1 MQAIF
6 FTIENRSDQVKE
18 SALQTKENLISRSA
32 KIAPSL
38 LSADFGRL
46 AEEVLALERA
56 GADWIHLDVM
66 DGHFVP
72 NITFGPRTVEAVRS
86 VTSLPLEA
94 HLMVE
99 NPDRHL
105 KAFVSAGADLVTV
118 HVEVCTHL
126 HRTLQRIRELGAS
139 PGVVLNPSTPL
150 SSLEYVL
157 EEVGLVM
164 IMTVNPGFGGQNF
177 IQAMIPKIRT
187 LRKMMDDRD
196 SRAELE
202 VDGGV
207 HLGNLKEVARAGA
220 TVFVSGTG
228 ILGTEDYAATIRRMR
243 EEIRLAK
250 AGGGL
255 DAADKGSSAG

>member
-1 MQAIF
+1 MQTNQELAF
-6 FTIENRSDQVKE
+6 DSF
-18 SALQTKENLISRSA
+18 

-66 DGHFVP
+66 DGNFVP
-72 NITFGPRTVEAVRS
+72 NITFGPRAVEAVRS
-86 VTSLPLEA
+86 VTRLPLDA

-105 KAFVSAGADLVTV
+105 KAFISAGADLVTV
-118 HVEVCTHL
+118 HVETCPHL
-126 HRTLQRIRELGAS
+126 HRTLQSIRDLGAR

-150 SSLEYVL
+150 NSLEYIL
-157 EEVGLVM
+157 EEVELVM
-164 IMTVNPGFGGQNF
+164 IMTVNPGFGGQSF
-177 IQAMIPKIRT
+177 IQAMIPKIRA
-187 LRKMMDDRD
+187 LRRMMDERD
-196 SRAELE
+196 CGAELE

-207 HLGNLKEVARAGA
+207 HIGNVREVARAGA
-220 TVFVSGTG
+220 TVFVSGSG
-228 ILGTEDYAATIRRMR
+228 ILDTKDYAYAIGRMR

-250 AGGGL
+250 AAGGWN
-255 DAADKGSSAG
+255 AADRGSSAR

>member
-1 MQAIF
+1 M
-6 FTIENRSDQVKE
+6 
-18 SALQTKENLISRSA
+18 QTKPELAFDSF

-66 DGHFVP
+66 DGNFVP
-72 NITFGPRTVEAVRS
+72 NITFGPRAVEAVRS
-86 VTSLPLEA
+86 VTRLPLDA

-105 KAFVSAGADLVTV
+105 KAFISAGADLVTV
-118 HVEVCTHL
+118 HVETCPHL
-126 HRTLQRIRELGAS
+126 HRTLQSIRDLGAR

-150 SSLEYVL
+150 SSLEYIL
-157 EEVGLVM
+157 EEVELVM
-164 IMTVNPGFGGQNF
+164 IMTVNPGFGGQSF
-177 IQAMIPKIRT
+177 IQAMIPKIRA
-187 LRKMMDDRD
+187 LRRMMDERD
-196 SRAELE
+196 CRAELE

-207 HLGNLKEVARAGA
+207 HIGNVREVARAGA
-220 TVFVSGTG
+220 TVFVSGSG
-228 ILGTEDYAATIRRMR
+228 ILDTKDYAQAIGRMR

-250 AGGGL
+250 AAGGWN
-255 DAADKGSSAG
+255 AADRGSSAR

>member
-1 MQAIF
+1 MQTNQELAF
-6 FTIENRSDQVKE
+6 E
-18 SALQTKENLISRSA
+18 SF

-66 DGHFVP
+66 DGNFVP
-72 NITFGPRTVEAVRS
+72 NITFGPRAVEAVRS
-86 VTSLPLEA
+86 VTRLPLDA

-105 KAFVSAGADLVTV
+105 KAFISAGADLVTV
-118 HVEVCTHL
+118 HVETCPHL
-126 HRTLQRIRELGAS
+126 HRTLQSIRDLGAR

-150 SSLEYVL
+150 NSLEYIL
-157 EEVGLVM
+157 EEVELVM
-164 IMTVNPGFGGQNF
+164 IMTVNPGFGGQSF
-177 IQAMIPKIRT
+177 IQAMIPKIRA
-187 LRKMMDDRD
+187 LRRMMDERD
-196 SRAELE
+196 CGAELE

-207 HLGNLKEVARAGA
+207 HIGNVREVARAGA
-220 TVFVSGTG
+220 TVFVSGSG
-228 ILGTEDYAATIRRMR
+228 ILDTKDYAYAIGRMR

-250 AGGGL
+250 AAGGWN
-255 DAADKGSSAG
+255 AADRGSSAR

>member
-1 MQAIF
+1 MQLIF
-6 FTIENRSDQVKE
+6 FTIENRLDQVKE
-18 SALQTKENLISRSA
+18 CALHTKETLSSRSA

-66 DGHFVP
+66 DGNFVP
-72 NITFGPRTVEAVRS
+72 NITFGPRTVEAVRKA
-86 VTSLPLEA
+86 TNLPLDA

-105 KAFVSAGADLVTV
+105 KAFVSAGADLLTV
-118 HVEVCTHL
+118 HVEACSHL

-150 SSLEYVL
+150 NFLEYIL
-157 EEVGLVM
+157 EDVELVM
-164 IMTVNPGFGGQNF
+164 IMTVNPGFGGQGF

-187 LRKMMDDRD
+187 LRRIMDERG
-196 SRAELE
+196 SLAELE

-207 HLGNLKEVARAGA
+207 HLGNLAEVARAGA

-250 AGGGL
+250 VVGGW
-255 DAADKGSSAG
+255 DAADRGSSSG

>member
-1 MQAIF
+1 MQKR
-6 FTIENRSDQVKE
+6 EK
-18 SALQTKENLISRSA
+18 LISRST

-46 AEEVLALERA
+46 ADEVLALERA

-66 DGHFVP
+66 DGSFVP

-86 VTSLPLEA
+86 VTSLPLDA

-105 KAFVSAGADLVTV
+105 EAFVCAGADLVTV
-118 HVEVCTHL
+118 HVEACTHL
-126 HRTLQRIRELGAS
+126 HRTLQRIRELGAK

-150 SSLEYVL
+150 NCLEYVL
-157 EEVGLVM
+157 DEVELVM
-164 IMTVNPGFGGQNF
+164 IMTVNPGFGGQDF
-177 IQAMIPKIRT
+177 IQAMIPKIST
-187 LRKMMDDRD
+187 LRKIMDERGT
-196 SRAELE
+196 RAELE

-207 HLGNLKEVARAGA
+207 HLGNLGEVARAGA

-228 ILGTEDYAATIRRMR
+228 ILGTQDYAATIQRMR

-250 AGGGL
+250 AGGGW
-255 DAADKGSSAG
+255 DAADRGSSAR